1 VKRFVFLFGFLV
13 VATGVAAAGVGVS
26 PAELSFELSEG
37 EVQQKQVVL
46 YNLQEGD
53 AAFSVYGGKMVSFL
67 PASGVVEGR
76 GSVAVV
82 VEMNAAD
89 VSSGAYEDAFTAALA
104 PDAGGVSLAVGS
116 QVPVHVRVID
126 AGGVNF
132 FVGVLL
138 MLTIVAVGVGLYAV
152 MIRMRAVKEWLKTS

>member
-1 VKRFVFLFGFLV
+1 VKRFVFLLGFLV
-13 VATGVAAAGVGVS
+13 AAASVSASGIGVS
-26 PAELSFELSEG
+26 PAELAFEIVEG
-37 EVQQKQVVL
+37 EVQRKQVML

-116 QVPVHVRVID
+116 QVPVRITVTE
-126 AGGVNF
+126 AGGVNML
-132 FVGVLL
+132 VGVLL
-138 MLTIVAVGVGLYAV
+138 MLVIVAVGVAGYAV
-152 MIRMRAVKEWLKTS
+152 MVRMRVVKEWLKTS